1 MEMALYFYVCSLA
14 VLFTLSAAVKIILKM
29 RGRYE
34 QTPRLVQWEEAIM
47 FVYFALGFAGLLL
60 YYHQLPVGPAL
71 LWQAYAIG
79 LFCYAAAMHWFPKM
93 HWIERVASRRAYLTT
108 LFAGHFLALPFYFLV
123 ARLALLDI

>member
-1 MEMALYFYVCSLA
+1 MEMALYFYVCSLT

-60 YYHQLPVGPAL
+60 HYHQLPVGPAL

-93 HWIERVASRRAYLTT
+93 HWIERVAILLSRRTSGIAGYLNKTIKVDW
-108 LFAGHFLALPFYFLV
+108 LS
-123 ARLALLDI
+123 